1 MNATSK
7 KWTRPTRRVNNTP
20 TLTLRENVEIVIRA
34 FSGVLALAALF
45 TVLIWIGLSF

>member
-7 KWTRPTRRVNNTP
+7 KWTRPARRMNNTP
-20 TLTLRENVEIVIRA
+20 ALTLRESAEIAIRA
-34 FSGVLALAALF
+34 FSGVLALAALW